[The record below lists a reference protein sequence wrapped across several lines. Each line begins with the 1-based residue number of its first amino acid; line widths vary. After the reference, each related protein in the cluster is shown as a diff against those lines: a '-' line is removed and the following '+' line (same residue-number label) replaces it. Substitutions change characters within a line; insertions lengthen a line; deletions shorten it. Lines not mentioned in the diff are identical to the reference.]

1 MSKRFENKTVV
12 VTGAA
17 GGLGLVSA
25 TAFAR
30 EGAELILIDVN
41 PAGLAD
47 AKEALD
53 EFCQCTTHVV
63 DLSSGAQIEQLG
75 NLLSQQHERIDVL
88 FNNAGIAYGEINQM
102 LDSVDLDRL
111 QMYFTVN
118 SFAPLMLAKAL
129 RAPLAQAKGVVIN
142 QSSMAANM
150 PSTIYGATKAL
161 LNQFTY
167 AMASIFG
174 ADGIRVNAIAPG
186 LMKTPASSAAL
197 PEETMLRLRG
207 MQMLKTLRG
216 EAEDIANLALFLAS
230 DEARFITNEVICC
243 DAGCTLRGW
252 RN

>member
-1 MSKRFENKTVV
+1 MSGRFKSKVVV

-17 GGLGLVSA
+17 GGLGFVA
-25 TAFAR
+25 AEAFAR
-30 EGAELILIDVN
+30 EGAELVLVDVDQV
-41 PAGLAD
+41 GLAEAKTRLD
-47 AKEALD
+47 AYGE
-53 EFCQCTTHVV
+53 CTAQRV
-63 DLSSGAQIEQLG
+63 DLSSGAQIEQLAA
-75 NLLSQQHERIDVL
+75 LLCEQYERLDVL
-88 FNNAGIAYGEINQM
+88 FNNAGIAYGEVNQM
-102 LDSVDLDRL
+102 LDTVDLDRL
-111 QMYFTVN
+111 QMYFTIN

-129 RAPLAQAKGVVIN
+129 RGPLANAKGVVIN

-186 LMKTPASSAAL
+186 LMKTPASNAAL
-197 PEETMLRLRG
+197 PEQTVQRLRG
-207 MQMLKTLRG
+207 MQMLKELKG

-230 DEARFITNEVICC
+230 DEARFITSEVICC

-252 RN
+252 RY

>member
-1 MSKRFENKTVV
+1 MSRRFENKVVV

-17 GGLGLVSA
+17 GGLGLTA
-25 TAFAR
+25 AKAFAQ
-30 EGAELILIDVN
+30 EGAELVLLDVN
-41 PAGLAD
+41 AAGLAD
-47 AKEALD
+47 AKAQVDKLGKCD
-53 EFCQCTTHVV
+53 TYAV
-63 DLSSGAQIEQLG
+63 DLSSGVQIEQVG
-75 NLLSQQHERIDVL
+75 VALSEQYERVDVL
-88 FNNAGIAYGEINQM
+88 FNNAGIAYGEVNQM

-111 QMYFTVN
+111 QMYFTIN

-129 RAPLAQAKGVVIN
+129 RGPLAAAKGVVIN

-174 ADGIRVNAIAPG
+174 ADGVRVNAIAPG
-186 LMKTPASSAAL
+186 LMETPASSAAL
-197 PEETMLRLRG
+197 PEQTIERLRG
-207 MQMLKTLRG
+207 MQMLKELKG

-230 DEARFITNEVICC
+230 DEARFITSEVVCC

>member
-1 MSKRFENKTVV
+1 MGKRFENKIVV

-17 GGLGLVSA
+17 GGLGLTSA
-25 TAFAR
+25 KAFAR
-30 EGAELILIDVN
+30 EGAELVLLDVN
-41 PAGLAD
+41 AAGLAD
-47 AKEALD
+47 AKAVVD
-53 EFCQCTTHVV
+53 DYGQCTTHAI

-75 NLLSQQHERIDVL
+75 ALLSQQHERIDVL

-102 LDSVDLDRL
+102 IDSVDLDRL
-111 QMYFTVN
+111 QMYFTIN

-129 RAPLAQAKGVVIN
+129 RAPLAEAKGVVIN

-174 ADGIRVNAIAPG
+174 ADGILVNAIAPG
-186 LMKTPASSAAL
+186 LMETPASSAAL
-197 PEETMLRLRG
+197 PEETVQRLRG
-207 MQMLKTLRG
+207 MQMLKTLKG
-216 EAEDIANLALFLAS
+216 EAEDIANLAVFLAS
-230 DEARFITNEVICC
+230 DDARFITSEVICC

>member
-1 MSKRFENKTVV
+1 MSKRFKDKVVV

-17 GGLGLVSA
+17 GGLGLMA
-25 TAFAR
+25 AKAFAQ
-30 EGAELILIDVN
+30 EGAELVLLDVN
-41 PAGLAD
+41 AAGLAD
-47 AKEALD
+47 AKRQVSKLGKCETYA
-53 EFCQCTTHVV
+53 V
-63 DLSSGAQIEQLG
+63 DLSSGVQIEQVG
-75 NLLSQQHERIDVL
+75 VTLSEQYERVDVL
-88 FNNAGIAYGEINQM
+88 FNNAGIAYGEVNQM

-111 QMYFTVN
+111 QMYFTIN

-129 RAPLAQAKGVVIN
+129 REPLAAAKGVVIN

-186 LMKTPASSAAL
+186 LMETPASTAAL
-197 PEETMLRLRG
+197 PEETVQRLRG
-207 MQMLKTLRG
+207 MQMLKELKG
-216 EAEDIANLALFLAS
+216 EPEDIANLALFLAS
-230 DEARFITNEVICC
+230 DEARFITSEVICC